1 MSVNRREFLRIGTTS
16 GLSAMILPP
25 THIRVRPLL
34 STEPTAE
41 SHKTIRIAVVQMET
55 IPGAV
60 DTNRA
65 KALRFASEALT
76 HHPDLILFHEECLVG
91 YVANYRDLAETKDG
105 PTSKAFQALLSG
117 TDSHVLWGLTERDK
131 DKIYIAATLVNAQGI
146 QANYRKTHLWWH
158 GEGLRDETKSYTAG
172 NELVT
177 FDIKGHKCG
186 VMICYDGDFPEM
198 TRCYAN
204 IGCSVLFWL
213 NNRPSRGHDEVKE
226 HAERNSMIMPT
237 ACCTGQ
243 DETSHNCPGGSNIT
257 NYDGS
262 LITEIW
268 NKEGVLYAD
277 IDPAAALLARTSNP
291 WYRGRR
297 PEPLFQIRI
306 SKSRVIHRTR
316 MT

>member
-1 MSVNRREFLRIGTTS
+1 
-16 GLSAMILPP
+16 
-25 THIRVRPLL
+25 
-34 STEPTAE
+34 
-41 SHKTIRIAVVQMET
+41 MET

-76 HHPDLILFHEECLVG
+76 HQPDLILFHEECLVG
-91 YVANYRDLAETKDG
+91 YSANYRDVAETKDG
-105 PTSKAFQALLSG
+105 PTSKAFRSLLSG
-117 TDSHVLWGLTERDK
+117 TDSHVLWGLTERDG

-158 GEGLRDETKSYTAG
+158 GEGLRDETKFYTAG

-213 NNRPSRGHDEVKE
+213 NNRPSRGYDEVKE
-226 HAERNSMIMPT
+226 HADRNSMIMPT
-237 ACCTGQ
+237 ACCTGK
-243 DETSHNCPGGSNIT
+243 DETQTNCPGGSNIT

-277 IDPAAALLARTSNP
+277 IDPAAALLARAGNP

-297 PEPLFQIRI
+297 PDLY
-306 SKSRVIHRTR
+306 SKYA
-316 MT
+316 